1 MKSDRKLKLNSRPLN
16 IWQVILS
23 GSIGL
28 LLFLGIWEAAVK
40 LGIIDPFF
48 LPAPSQILLRMKQL
62 STGPDAVLFDDIKIS
77 ATRVLAGF
85 LLSTLV
91 GVPFGLIMGMSP
103 LVRATLNPIVSIIRP
118 LPALSWIPLSML
130 WLGID
135 EQQKYAIV
143 FMGCFA
149 SVLVYTTEATMRVDA
164 SLVLAAKN
172 LGARHMQIIRYVI
185 LPGALPN
192 ILSGLKVVLAIA
204 WTCVISAEMVGA
216 NSGLGFRIWTA
227 KEWSDT
233 GQVLVG
239 MLSISLTVLI
249 LDILFK
255 GLEGLLLPWQRKG
268 GAG

>member
-1 MKSDRKLKLNSRPLN
+1 MESRTLDL
-16 IWQVILS
+16 WRTLVL
-23 GSIGL
+23 GGAGL
-28 LLFLGIWEAAVK
+28 LIFLGGWELLVR
-40 LGIIDPFF
+40 LGVIDPYF
-48 LPAPSQILLRMKQL
+48 LPAPSDVLRRMADMA
-62 STGPDAVLFDDIKIS
+62 GGEDAVLLHDVRMS
-77 ATRVLAGF
+77 AQRVLAGF
-85 LLSTLV
+85 ALSAV
-91 GVPFGLIMGMSP
+91 IGVPLGLVMGMSAR
-103 LVRATLNPIVSIIRP
+103 VRALLNPVVSIIRP

-143 FMGCFA
+143 FMGSFA
-149 SVLVYTTEATMRVDA
+149 SVLVYTTDATLRVDQT
-164 SLVLAAKN
+164 LIMAARN
-172 LGARHMQIIRYVI
+172 LGANRLQTIRHVV

-239 MLSISLTVLI
+239 MLSISLTVLV
-249 LDILFK
+249 LDILFR
-255 GLEGLLLPWQRKG
+255 GLERLLLPWQRG
-268 GAG
+268 VEQR

>member
-1 MKSDRKLKLNSRPLN
+1 MIGRDLGL
-16 IWQVILS
+16 WQAMVI
-23 GSIGL
+23 GAIGL
-28 LLFLGIWEAAVK
+28 LGFLGLWELLVRAGV
-40 LGIIDPFF
+40 IDPFF
-48 LPAPSQILLRMKQL
+48 LPAPSHVLSRMQAMA
-62 STGPDAVLFDDIKIS
+62 TGEDAVLWHDVRMS
-77 ATRVLAGF
+77 AVRVLTGF
-85 LLSTLV
+85 LLSAAI
-91 GVPFGLIMGMSP
+91 GVPVGLVMGVSP
-103 LVRATLNPIVSIIRP
+103 VVRAALNPIVSIIRP

-143 FMGCFA
+143 FMGSFA
-149 SVLVYTTEATMRVDA
+149 SVLVYTIDATMRVDTTL
-164 SLVLAAKN
+164 SLAARN
-172 LGARHMQIIRYVI
+172 LGASRLQVLRFVV

-239 MLSISLTVLI
+239 MLSISLTVLL
-249 LDILFK
+249 LDIVFRMMERVLV
-255 GLEGLLLPWQRKG
+255 PWQKG
-268 GAG
+268 GSAP

>member
-1 MKSDRKLKLNSRPLN
+1 MNNRGLDF
-16 IWQVILS
+16 WQILVF
-23 GSIGL
+23 GALGL
-28 LLFLGIWEAAVK
+28 LAFLGGWELLVR
-40 LGIIDPFF
+40 LGVIDPFF
-48 LPAPSQILLRMKQL
+48 LPAPS
-62 STGPDAVLFDDIKIS
+62 AVLERMTQLASGPEAVLWHDIRMS
-77 ATRVLAGF
+77 ASRVLTGF
-85 LLSTLV
+85 TLSTLV
-91 GVPFGLIMGMSP
+91 GVPFGLLMGMSP
-103 LVRATLNPIVSIIRP
+103 GVRAAFNPIVSIIRP

-143 FMGCFA
+143 FMGSFA
-149 SVLVYTTEATMRVDA
+149 SVLVYTTDATLRVDQT
-164 SLVLAAKN
+164 LIAAARN
-172 LGARHMQIIRYVI
+172 LGASRLQVIRHVV

-239 MLSISLTVLI
+239 MLSISITVLL
-249 LDILFK
+249 LDILFR
-255 GLEGLLLPWQRKG
+255 GLERLLLPWQRE
-268 GAG
+268 GAR

>member
-1 MKSDRKLKLNSRPLN
+1 MIDRTFSL
-16 IWQVILS
+16 WQTLVI
-23 GSIGL
+23 GAFGL
-28 LLFLGIWEAAVK
+28 LSFLGGWESLVR
-40 LGIIDPFF
+40 LGVIDPYF
-48 LPAPSQILLRMKQL
+48 LPAPSQVVMRMI
-62 STGPDAVLFDDIKIS
+62 SMASGPDAVLWGDIRVS
-77 ATRVLAGF
+77 ASRVMAGF
-85 LLSTLV
+85 VFSTLV
-91 GVPFGLIMGMSP
+91 GVPLGLIMGVSS
-103 LVRATLNPIVSIIRP
+103 LVRAALNPIISIIRP

-149 SVLVYTTEATMRVDA
+149 SVLVYTTDATMRVN
-164 SLVLAAKN
+164 STLIMAARN
-172 LGARHMQIIRYVI
+172 LGASKVQIIRHVVF
-185 LPGALPN
+185 PGALQD

-249 LDILFK
+249 LDILFR
-255 GLEGLLLPWQRKG
+255 GLERLLLPWQREG
-268 GAG
+268 RNA

>member
-1 MKSDRKLKLNSRPLN
+1 M
-16 IWQVILS
+16 
-23 GSIGL
+23 
-28 LLFLGIWEAAVK
+28 A
-40 LGIIDPFF
+40 
-48 LPAPSQILLRMKQL
+48 
-62 STGPDAVLFDDIKIS
+62 TGPDAVLIHDIKMSASRVLTGFVIS
-77 ATRVLAGF
+77 AV
-85 LLSTLV
+85 V
-91 GVPFGLIMGMSP
+91 GVPVGLVMGMSQV
-103 LVRATLNPIVSIIRP
+103 VRALLNPIISIIRP

-149 SVLVYTTEATMRVDA
+149 SILVYTTDATMRVDPI
-164 SLVLAAKN
+164 LTRAARN
-172 LGARHMQIIRYVI
+172 LGASRSQVLRHVV
-185 LPGALPN
+185 LPGAMPT

-239 MLSISLTVLI
+239 MLSISITVLV
-249 LDILFK
+249 LDILFRGVEK
-255 GLEGLLLPWQRKG
+255 LLMPWQKG
-268 GAG
+268 EAGS

>member
-1 MKSDRKLKLNSRPLN
+1 MEKKELDFWTSVVL
-16 IWQVILS
+16 
-23 GSIGL
+23 GSAGL
-28 LLFLGIWEAAVK
+28 LVFLGVWELLVRTN
-40 LGIIDPFF
+40 IIDPYF
-48 LPAPSQILLRMKQL
+48 LPAPSAIATRALQMTTGKDAILLNDIRM
-62 STGPDAVLFDDIKIS
+62 S
-77 ATRVLAGF
+77 ATRVLTGF
-85 LLSTLV
+85 LLSALV
-91 GVPFGLIMGMSP
+91 GLPFGLVMGMSCH
-103 LVRATLNPIVSIIRP
+103 VRAVLNPIVSIIRP

-149 SVLVYTTEATMRVDA
+149 SILVYTTDATMRVDP
-164 SLVLAAKN
+164 VLQRAARN
-172 LGARHMQIIRYVI
+172 LGASKFQVLRHVV
-185 LPGALPN
+185 LPGALPD

-239 MLSISLTVLI
+239 MISISLTVLI
-249 LDILFK
+249 LDIITR
-255 GLEGLLLPWQRKG
+255 GIERLLLPWQQRL
-268 GAG
+268 AGS

>member
-1 MKSDRKLKLNSRPLN
+1 MDTPELDLWR
-16 IWQVILS
+16 VILI
-23 GSIGL
+23 GAAGL
-28 LLFLGIWEAAVK
+28 LGFLGLWEAVVR
-40 LGIIDPFF
+40 LGLVDAFF
-48 LPAPSQILLRMKQL
+48 LPAPTQVLERMQQL
-62 STGPDAVLFDDIKIS
+62 ASGPDAVLWDDVRIS

-85 LLSTLV
+85 ALSALV
-91 GVPFGLIMGMSP
+91 GVPFGLVMGVSP
-103 LVRATLNPIVSIIRP
+103 LVRAALNPVISIIRP

-143 FMGCFA
+143 FMGSFA
-149 SVLVYTTEATMRVDA
+149 SVLVYTTDATMRVDNT
-164 SLVLAAKN
+164 LVLAARN
-172 LGARHMQIIRYVI
+172 LGANRLQILRYVV

-239 MLSISLTVLI
+239 MISISVTVLL
-249 LDILFK
+249 LDIVFRVIERLIV
-255 GLEGLLLPWQRKG
+255 PWERRG
-268 GAG
+268 TGS

>member
-1 MKSDRKLKLNSRPLN
+1 MNARALGL
-16 IWQVILS
+16 WQILFY
-23 GSIGL
+23 GAVGL
-28 LLFLGIWEAAVK
+28 LVFLGGWELLVRA
-40 LGIIDPFF
+40 GFIDPFF
-48 LPAPSQILLRMKQL
+48 LPAPSTVLKRMVQL
-62 STGPDAVLFDDIKIS
+62 ASGPDAVLWHDIKMS
-77 ATRVLAGF
+77 ATRVLMGF
-85 LLSTLV
+85 VLSALV
-91 GVPFGLIMGMSP
+91 GVPFGLMMGMSP
-103 LVRATLNPIVSIIRP
+103 TVRAALNPIVSIIRP

-143 FMGCFA
+143 FMGSFA
-149 SVLVYTTEATMRVDA
+149 SVLVYTTDATLRVDPT
-164 SLVLAAKN
+164 LIAAARN
-172 LGARHMQIIRYVI
+172 LGASRLQVIRHVM

-239 MLSISLTVLI
+239 MLSISITVLV
-249 LDILFK
+249 LDILFR
-255 GLEGLLLPWQRKG
+255 GLERVLLPWQRE
-268 GAG
+268 GAR

>member
-1 MKSDRKLKLNSRPLN
+1 MTGRELDV
-16 IWQVILS
+16 WQVLVF
-23 GSIGL
+23 GAAGL
-28 LLFLGIWEAAVK
+28 LTFLGGWELLVR
-40 LGIIDPFF
+40 LGLIDPFF
-48 LPAPSQILLRMKQL
+48 LPAPSAVVQRMIQL
-62 STGPDAVLFDDIKIS
+62 AGGPEAVLWRDIRMS
-77 ATRVLAGF
+77 ASRVLAGF
-85 LLSTLV
+85 ALSALV
-91 GVPFGLIMGMSP
+91 GVPFGLLMGMSP
-103 LVRATLNPIVSIIRP
+103 LVRAALNPIVSIIRP

-143 FMGCFA
+143 FMGSFA
-149 SVLVYTTEATMRVDA
+149 SVLVYTTDATLRVDQT
-164 SLVLAAKN
+164 LIAAARN
-172 LGARHMQIIRYVI
+172 LGANRLQVIRHVV

-239 MLSISLTVLI
+239 MLSISITVLL
-249 LDILFK
+249 LDILFR
-255 GLEGLLLPWQRKG
+255 GLERVLLPWQGRG
-268 GAG
+268 GR

>member
-1 MKSDRKLKLNSRPLN
+1 MEGKELGLWRVLFFGA
-16 IWQVILS
+16 V
-23 GSIGL
+23 GL
-28 LLFLGIWEAAVK
+28 LVFIGGWETLVQVG
-40 LGIIDPFF
+40 LIDPFF
-48 LPAPSQILLRMKQL
+48 LPAPSQVLQRMIQL
-62 STGPDAVLFDDIKIS
+62 GSGPDAVLWQDIQTS
-77 ATRVLAGF
+77 ATRVLTGF
-85 LLSTLV
+85 LLSTVV
-91 GVPFGLIMGMSP
+91 GVPCGLIMGMSP
-103 LVRATLNPIVSIIRP
+103 VVRAALNPIVSIIRP

-149 SVLVYTTEATMRVDA
+149 SVLVYTTDATMRVDTTL
-164 SLVLAAKN
+164 SLAARN
-172 LGARHMQIIRYVI
+172 LGASRLQVLRYVV
-185 LPGALPN
+185 LPGALSN

-239 MLSISLTVLI
+239 MLSISVTVLL
-249 LDILFK
+249 LDIVFRVIERVLV
-255 GLEGLLLPWQRKG
+255 PWERA
-268 GAG
+268 AGHE

>member
-1 MKSDRKLKLNSRPLN
+1 MEEKE
-16 IWQVILS
+16 LS
-23 GSIGL
+23 LWRSAVLGSIGL
-28 LLFLGIWEAAVK
+28 ISFLSLWEILVRV
-40 LGIIDPFF
+40 GVIDPFF
-48 LPAPSQILLRMKQL
+48 LPAPSAVAARALQMTTGKDAILLN
-62 STGPDAVLFDDIKIS
+62 DIKMS

-85 LLSTLV
+85 SLSV
-91 GVPFGLIMGMSP
+91 VIGVPFGLIMGMSST
-103 LVRATLNPIVSIIRP
+103 VRAALNPIISMIRP

-149 SVLVYTTEATMRVDA
+149 SILVYTTDATMRVDPILRRVA
-164 SLVLAAKN
+164 RN
-172 LGARHMQIIRYVI
+172 LGASQAQVMRHVI
-185 LPGALPN
+185 LPGALPD
-192 ILSGLKVVLAIA
+192 ILSALKVILAIA

-239 MLSISLTVLI
+239 MIGISVTVLL
-249 LDILFK
+249 LDILFR
-255 GLEGLLLPWQRKG
+255 GLERLLLPWTRKATG
-268 GAG
+268 T

>member
-1 MKSDRKLKLNSRPLN
+1 LEEKLDLWHAALF
-16 IWQVILS
+16 

-28 LLFLGIWEAAVK
+28 IFFLGIWEILVRC
-40 LGIIDPFF
+40 GIIDPFF
-48 LPAPSQILLRMKQL
+48 LPAPSQVASRALEMTTGRDAILLN
-62 STGPDAVLFDDIKIS
+62 DIKMS
-77 ATRVLAGF
+77 AARVLTGF
-85 LLSTLV
+85 LLSAV
-91 GVPFGLIMGMSP
+91 AGVPLGLIMGMSTT
-103 LVRATLNPIVSIIRP
+103 VRAMLNPIISIIRP

-149 SVLVYTTEATMRVDA
+149 SILVYTTDATIRVNPM
-164 SLVLAAKN
+164 LRLAARN
-172 LGARHMQIIRYVI
+172 LGASNTQVLRHIVF
-185 LPGALPN
+185 PGALPD

-239 MLSISLTVLI
+239 MISISVTVLL
-249 LDILFK
+249 LDIVFRAI
-255 GLEGLLLPWQRKG
+255 ERFLLPWQRKVPG
-268 GAG
+268 T

>member
-1 MKSDRKLKLNSRPLN
+1 MEKKELDFWTSVVLG
-16 IWQVILS
+16 S
-23 GSIGL
+23 GGL
-28 LLFLGIWEAAVK
+28 LVFLGVWEILVRTN
-40 LGIIDPFF
+40 IIDPYF
-48 LPAPSQILLRMKQL
+48 LPAPSAIAARALQMT
-62 STGPDAVLFDDIKIS
+62 TGKDAVLLNDIRIS
-77 ATRVLAGF
+77 ATRVLTGF
-85 LLSTLV
+85 LLSALI
-91 GVPFGLIMGMSP
+91 GLPFGLIMGMSSF
-103 LVRATLNPIVSIIRP
+103 VRAALNPIVSIIRP

-149 SVLVYTTEATMRVDA
+149 SILVYTTDATMRVDP
-164 SLVLAAKN
+164 VLQRAARN
-172 LGARHMQIIRYVI
+172 LGASKIQVLRHVV
-185 LPGALPN
+185 LPGALPD

-239 MLSISLTVLI
+239 MISISITVLV
-249 LDILFK
+249 LDIITRGIEK
-255 GLEGLLLPWQRKG
+255 ILLPWQSREIG
-268 GAG
+268 T

>member
-1 MKSDRKLKLNSRPLN
+1 MDTPELDLWR
-16 IWQVILS
+16 VILI
-23 GSIGL
+23 GAAGL
-28 LLFLGIWEAAVK
+28 LGFLGLWEAVVG
-40 LGIIDPFF
+40 LGLVDAFF
-48 LPAPSQILLRMKQL
+48 LPAPTQVLERMQQL
-62 STGPDAVLFDDIKIS
+62 ASGPDAVLWDDVRIS

-85 LLSTLV
+85 ALSALV
-91 GVPFGLIMGMSP
+91 GVPFGLVMGVSP
-103 LVRATLNPIVSIIRP
+103 LVRAALNPVISIIRP

-143 FMGCFA
+143 FMGSFA
-149 SVLVYTTEATMRVDA
+149 SVLVYTTDATMRVDNT
-164 SLVLAAKN
+164 LVLAARN
-172 LGARHMQIIRYVI
+172 LGANRLQILRYVV

-239 MLSISLTVLI
+239 MISISVTVLL
-249 LDILFK
+249 LDIVFRVIERLIV
-255 GLEGLLLPWQRKG
+255 PWERRG
-268 GAG
+268 TGS

>member
-1 MKSDRKLKLNSRPLN
+1 MNARELSL
-16 IWQVILS
+16 WQILVY
-23 GSIGL
+23 GAVGL
-28 LLFLGIWEAAVK
+28 LVFLGGWELLVR
-40 LGIIDPFF
+40 GGVIDPFF
-48 LPAPSQILLRMKQL
+48 LPAPSTVFERMVQL
-62 STGPDAVLFDDIKIS
+62 ASGPDAVLWHDIKMS
-77 ATRVLAGF
+77 ATRVLTGF
-85 LLSTLV
+85 VLSALV
-91 GVPFGLIMGMSP
+91 GVPFGLMMGMSP
-103 LVRATLNPIVSIIRP
+103 AVRAALNPIVSIIRP

-143 FMGCFA
+143 FMGSFA
-149 SVLVYTTEATMRVDA
+149 SVLVYTTDATLRVDPT
-164 SLVLAAKN
+164 LIAAARN
-172 LGARHMQIIRYVI
+172 LGASRLQIIRHVM

-239 MLSISLTVLI
+239 MLSISITVLV
-249 LDILFK
+249 LDILFR
-255 GLEGLLLPWQRKG
+255 GLERVLLPWQRE
-268 GAG
+268 GAR

>member
-1 MKSDRKLKLNSRPLN
+1 MEGKELGL
-16 IWQVILS
+16 WQVIFV
-23 GSIGL
+23 GAVGL
-28 LLFLGIWEAAVK
+28 LAFIGAWEILVRA
-40 LGIIDPFF
+40 GFIDQYF
-48 LPAPSQILLRMKQL
+48 LPAPSQVLRRMIEL
-62 STGPDAVLFDDIKIS
+62 GSGAEAVLWHDIQMS
-77 ATRVLAGF
+77 ATRVLTGF
-85 LLSTLV
+85 LLSALI
-91 GVPFGLIMGMSP
+91 GVPCGLIMGMSP
-103 LVRATLNPIVSIIRP
+103 LVRAAVNPIVSIIRP

-149 SVLVYTTEATMRVDA
+149 SVLIYTMDATMRVDPTL
-164 SLVLAAKN
+164 SQAARN
-172 LGARHMQIIRYVI
+172 LGASRLQVLRFVI

-239 MLSISLTVLI
+239 MLSISVTVLV
-249 LDILFK
+249 LDIVYR
-255 GLEGLLLPWQRKG
+255 GLERFLVPWERTTG
-268 GAG
+268 HE

>member
-1 MKSDRKLKLNSRPLN
+1 MNGKETGL
-16 IWQVILS
+16 WQVLVY
-23 GSIGL
+23 GALGL
-28 LLFLGIWEAAVK
+28 LVFLGGWELAVRFG
-40 LGIIDPFF
+40 LIDAFF
-48 LPAPSQILLRMKQL
+48 LPAPSQVFERMLQL
-62 STGPDAVLFDDIKIS
+62 ASGPEAVLWHDIRMS
-77 ATRVLAGF
+77 AQRVLTGF
-85 LLSTLV
+85 VLSALV
-91 GVPFGLIMGMSP
+91 GVPCGLLMGMSP
-103 LVRATLNPIVSIIRP
+103 GVRAALNPIVSIIRP

-143 FMGCFA
+143 FMGSFA
-149 SVLVYTTEATMRVDA
+149 SVLVYTTDATLRVDQT
-164 SLVLAAKN
+164 LIAAARN
-172 LGARHMQIIRYVI
+172 LGANRLQVIRHVV

-239 MLSISLTVLI
+239 MLSISITVLL
-249 LDILFK
+249 LDILFR
-255 GLEGLLLPWQRKG
+255 GLEWLLLPWQREVG
-268 GAG
+268 

>member
-1 MKSDRKLKLNSRPLN
+1 MNNRELNL
-16 IWQVILS
+16 WQVLVSGALGLLIFLS
-23 GSIGL
+23 GWEL
-28 LLFLGIWEAAVK
+28 LVRLAF
-40 LGIIDPFF
+40 IDPFF
-48 LPAPSQILLRMKQL
+48 LPAPSSVIERMLQL
-62 STGPDAVLFDDIKIS
+62 ASGPEAVLWHDIRMS
-77 ATRVLAGF
+77 ASRVLTGF
-85 LLSTLV
+85 ALSALV
-91 GVPFGLIMGMSP
+91 GVPLGLVMGMSP
-103 LVRATLNPIVSIIRP
+103 LVRAALNPIVSIIRP

-149 SVLVYTTEATMRVDA
+149 SVLVYTTDATLRVEQT
-164 SLVLAAKN
+164 LIMAARN
-172 LGARHMQIIRYVI
+172 LGANRLQVIRFVV

-249 LDILFK
+249 LDVLFRIL
-255 GLEGLLLPWQRKG
+255 ERVLLPWQREG
-268 GAG
+268 RG

>member
-1 MKSDRKLKLNSRPLN
+1 
-16 IWQVILS
+16 
-23 GSIGL
+23 
-28 LLFLGIWEAAVK
+28 
-40 LGIIDPFF
+40 
-48 LPAPSQILLRMKQL
+48 
-62 STGPDAVLFDDIKIS
+62 
-77 ATRVLAGF
+77 
-85 LLSTLV
+85 
-91 GVPFGLIMGMSP
+91 MGMSS
-103 LVRATLNPIVSIIRP
+103 LVRAALNPIISIIRP

-149 SVLVYTTEATMRVDA
+149 SVLVYTTDATMRV
-164 SLVLAAKN
+164 SNTLILAARN
-172 LGARHMQIIRYVI
+172 LGASRLQVIRLVV
-185 LPGALPN
+185 LPGALQD

-249 LDILFK
+249 LDIMFR
-255 GLEGLLLPWQRKG
+255 GLERLLMPWQRTG
-268 GAG
+268 RNT

>member
-1 MKSDRKLKLNSRPLN
+1 MDSKELDFWRVLMAGA
-16 IWQVILS
+16 V
-23 GSIGL
+23 GL
-28 LLFLGIWEAAVK
+28 LVFIGIWEALVQI
-40 LGIIDPFF
+40 GFIDPFF
-48 LPAPSQILLRMKQL
+48 LPAPSQVVQRMIQL
-62 STGPDAVLFDDIKIS
+62 GSGPDAVLWHDIQMS
-77 ATRVLAGF
+77 ATRVLTGF
-85 LLSTLV
+85 LLSAAV
-91 GVPFGLIMGMSP
+91 GVPCGLIMGMNP
-103 LVRATLNPIVSIIRP
+103 VVRAALNPIVSIIRP

-149 SVLVYTTEATMRVDA
+149 SVLVYTTDATLRVNTTL
-164 SLVLAAKN
+164 SLAARN
-172 LGARHMQIIRYVI
+172 LGASRLQVLRFVI

-239 MLSISLTVLI
+239 MLSISVTVLL
-249 LDILFK
+249 LDIVFR
-255 GLEGLLLPWQRKG
+255 GIERLLVPWER
-268 GAG
+268 ASAHE

>member
-1 MKSDRKLKLNSRPLN
+1 MEEKELDLWRSA
-16 IWQVILS
+16 VV

-28 LLFLGIWEAAVK
+28 ISFLGLWETLVRI
-40 LGIIDPFF
+40 GVIDPFF
-48 LPAPSQILLRMKQL
+48 LPAPSTVAARALQMT
-62 STGPDAVLFDDIKIS
+62 TGEDAVLLHDIRMS
-77 ATRVLAGF
+77 ATRVLTGF
-85 LLSTLV
+85 LLSVVV
-91 GVPFGLIMGMSP
+91 GVPLGLIMGMSP
-103 LVRATLNPIVSIIRP
+103 IVRAALNPIISIIRP

-149 SVLVYTTEATMRVDA
+149 SILVYTTDATMRVDPI
-164 SLVLAAKN
+164 LRRAARN
-172 LGARHMQIIRYVI
+172 LGASRAQVLRLVI
-185 LPGALPN
+185 LPGALPD
-192 ILSGLKVVLAIA
+192 ILSGLKVLLAIA

-239 MLSISLTVLI
+239 MIGISATVLV
-249 LDILFK
+249 LDILFR
-255 GLEGLLLPWQRKG
+255 GMERLLLPWRRKA
-268 GAG
+268 GA

>member
-1 MKSDRKLKLNSRPLN
+1 MDEKQLNL
-16 IWQVILS
+16 WQTVIMGAL
-23 GSIGL
+23 GL
-28 LLFLGIWEAAVK
+28 LVFVGGWELLVRCDF
-40 LGIIDPFF
+40 IDPYF
-48 LPAPSQILLRMKQL
+48 LPAPSSVLNRMLTMASGPEAILLE
-62 STGPDAVLFDDIKIS
+62 DIKMS
-77 ATRVLAGF
+77 ASRVLTGF
-85 LLSTLV
+85 LTSTLI
-91 GVPFGLIMGMSP
+91 GVPFGLIMGMNSHI
-103 LVRATLNPIVSIIRP
+103 RAALNPIISIIRP

-143 FMGCFA
+143 FMGSFT
-149 SVLVYTTEATMRVDA
+149 SVLVYTTDATMRVDQA
-164 SLVLAAKN
+164 LILAARN
-172 LGARHMQIIRYVI
+172 LGASHLQTIRYVV

-239 MLSISLTVLI
+239 MLSISLTVLL
-249 LDILFK
+249 LDILFR
-255 GLEGLLLPWQRKG
+255 GLERLLLPWQREG
-268 GAG
+268 RRT

>member
-1 MKSDRKLKLNSRPLN
+1 MSNKELGL
-16 IWQVILS
+16 WQILVF
-23 GSIGL
+23 GAAGL
-28 LLFLGIWEAAVK
+28 LVFLGGWELLVRM
-40 LGIIDPFF
+40 GVIDPFF
-48 LPAPSQILLRMKQL
+48 LPAPSAVVERMTQL
-62 STGPDAVLFDDIKIS
+62 AGGPDAVLWHDIQMS

-85 LLSTLV
+85 ALSALV
-91 GVPFGLIMGMSP
+91 GVPFGLLMGMSP
-103 LVRATLNPIVSIIRP
+103 GVRAVLNPIVSIIRP

-143 FMGCFA
+143 FMGSFA
-149 SVLVYTTEATMRVDA
+149 SVLVYTTDATLRVDQT
-164 SLVLAAKN
+164 LIAAARN
-172 LGARHMQIIRYVI
+172 LGANRLQVIRHVV

-239 MLSISLTVLI
+239 MLSISITVLL
-249 LDILFK
+249 LDILFR
-255 GLEGLLLPWQRKG
+255 GLERLLLPWQREG
-268 GAG
+268 SR

>member
-1 MKSDRKLKLNSRPLN
+1 LDRKPYEF
-16 IWQVILS
+16 WQLAVI
-23 GSIGL
+23 GSAG
-28 LLFLGIWEAAVK
+28 FLAFLAIWEAVVRAG
-40 LGIIDPFF
+40 LIDPFF
-48 LPAPSQILLRMKQL
+48 LPPPSLVFKRMTEL
-62 STGPDAVLFDDIKIS
+62 ATGPRAVLFHDIRMS
-77 ATRVLAGF
+77 AFRVLTGF
-85 LLSTLV
+85 IFSAIA
-91 GVPFGLIMGMSP
+91 GVPCGLVMGISP
-103 LVRATLNPIVSIIRP
+103 FVRALFNPMVSIIRP

-149 SVLVYTTEATMRVDA
+149 SVLVYTTDATLRVDPV
-164 SLVLAAKN
+164 LTLAARN
-172 LGARHMQIIRYVI
+172 LGAGRLQVIRHVI

-239 MLSISLTVLI
+239 MLSISLTVLV
-249 LDILFK
+249 LDIVFRA
-255 GLEGLLLPWQRKG
+255 LERVLLPWQKQG
-268 GAG
+268 GGP